1 MSYPSYDHSAA
12 SSIHLHNS
20 SRRLRRQRLQSRDN
34 SDNLVFDRGKRG
46 SNPNQQTSESRPYDD
61 RRQSWLGIPKD
72 IFKRQSL
79 QLPTSYNLDN
89 SSDTNTRTI
98 NDLPLQ
104 TNNVNVNTSPNSFAA
119 RSARNRLAV
128 ASMAYNTAPTAMP
141 QTSGSSQFDP
151 YADSIVSLDQ
161 SSICH
166 SPTWGDEKSKRK
178 QTGWAWKKS
187 SNSKPKQ
194 EQGHDPVVKQS
205 KRLNKKPPSAME
217 TQRHSA
223 SLANGVTIEAPQMER
238 RPSSSSGS
246 FTQAM
251 RGFLS
256 RRSSQTSTPET
267 SRPTS
272 RSRPQSSSQE
282 PKARQLSNKLSFDRT
297 RQEDETY
304 VSTNTEIRTSKVASS
319 RDYTRETAQEIPPA
333 QATIG
338 PAPLSTPPQSSG
350 RESKGPTPLPKSA
363 NDLPRATSRPT
374 SIARMFGKRDNAAG
388 GYKYPGRNKLT
399 REHKPRSEV
408 NPNSNT
414 WLSQSFNNFRG
425 NSSAEISQE
434 NASSQ
439 NMGGYVER
447 ERRVHQQRSIAR
459 FKDEIAVKSAYD
471 QFLTDSQ
478 LPPTPQDSSESVLV
492 ARTEPTQELRHHPV
506 SRLGRENYQSPLEP
520 TISNLVPHQNS
531 ARSPQVSPGQN
542 PSARSAAGNANTNS
556 WSPKDNIRP
565 GPGVIQLA
573 KFAPRNQSLPTIPQ
587 QDRHQTADSQPS
599 PKESGVRATSALTN
613 TSSLDDTSHNMPS
626 TYQLPPISA
635 SSTSPMLSAFL
646 DQSIGAQS
654 PPALNL
660 DNNNNVQTNGTTTRK
675 PVPANPAPEAR
686 TLGSKKKAEF
696 LIASE
701 NAEGLT
707 RKTSV
712 KKSRSDPELKVPEL
726 RIDPP
731 PPSDLPSLDFL
742 PELKHQPLTKPKRTS
757 RVSFAP
763 GSPPAP
769 LSPSQFPIP
778 SPTTEV
784 ARRGAT
790 GLRTTK
796 WSSISNGPLT
806 GADAGP
812 PKPIAKMFVICCK
825 CKFWHDLPSKIYE
838 AMALPQA
845 VSKEDDIA
853 ADLQHRKRGGS
864 HPNQTDLPNE
874 QVKGLEGKIFTQV
887 KCPWCEH
894 GMSTSCCAGWTA
906 VIYLHERHH

>member
-1 MSYPSYDHSAA
+1 MSYNRHSAA
-12 SSIHLHNS
+12 SSVPSPHNS
-20 SRRLRRQRLQSRDN
+20 SRRPRKRLQSRDN
-34 SDNLVFDRGKRG
+34 SDIVVLDREKKH
-46 SNPNQQTSESRPYDD
+46 NQQTSESRPNDD

-79 QLPTSYNLDN
+79 QLSNSYNFKNSSGTKPITIDN
-89 SSDTNTRTI
+89 SAK
-98 NDLPLQ
+98 
-104 TNNVNVNTSPNSFAA
+104 NVNIHTSPNSFAA

-128 ASMAYNTAPTAMP
+128 ASMAHDTAPTAMP
-141 QTSGSSQFDP
+141 QTSEPPQLHP
-151 YADSIVSLDQ
+151 YADSILSLDQ
-161 SSICH
+161 SSICR
-166 SPTWGDEKSKRK
+166 SPTWGDEKSKKK
-178 QTGWAWKKS
+178 QTGWTWGKS
-187 SNSKPKQ
+187 SDSKPKQ
-194 EQGHDPVVKQS
+194 EQEHNSVVKQS
-205 KRLNKKPPSAME
+205 NRLNKKPPPAME

-223 SLANGVTIEAPQMER
+223 PLANGVITEAPPMER
-238 RPSSSSGS
+238 RRSSSSGS
-246 FTQAM
+246 FTHAM

-256 RRSSQTSTPET
+256 RRSSQTNTPET
-267 SRPTS
+267 SRPAS

-282 PKARQLSNKLSFDRT
+282 PKVRELSHKLSFDRT
-297 RQEDETY
+297 RQENETY
-304 VSTNTEIRTSKVASS
+304 TSDNAKVGTQKVASS
-319 RDYTRETAQEIPPA
+319 RGHTRRTTPQEISPA
-333 QATIG
+333 QASIG
-338 PAPLSTPPQSSG
+338 PVPLSTPPQSSG
-350 RESKGPTPLPKSA
+350 GESKGPTPPPKSA
-363 NDLPRATSRPT
+363 NDLSRATPRPT

-399 REHKPRSEV
+399 REHKSRSDV

-414 WLSQSFNNFRG
+414 WLSQNSNHFRG
-425 NSSAEISQE
+425 NSAAEISQE

-439 NMGGYVER
+439 SVGGYVER

-459 FKDEIAVKSAYD
+459 FQDEIAVKSAYD
-471 QFLTDSQ
+471 QFITESQ

-492 ARTEPTQELRHHPV
+492 ARTEPTQELRHQPI
-506 SRLGRENYQSPLEP
+506 SRLGQENHHSLVEP
-520 TISNLVPHQNS
+520 TVSNSGPHQKL
-531 ARSPQVSPGQN
+531 AQPLQAYPGQN
-542 PSARSAAGNANTNS
+542 PDTRSGPEKTSSTS
-556 WSPKDNIRP
+556 WSPKNDTRP

-587 QDRHQTADSQPS
+587 QGRYQSADSQRQS
-599 PKESGVRATSALTN
+599 KESAARATSALTN
-613 TSSLDDTSHNMPS
+613 ASDSGVVSYNTPS
-626 TYQLPPISA
+626 TYQLPPIST
-635 SSTSPMLSAFL
+635 STTSPILSAFL
-646 DQSIGAQS
+646 DQSIVAQ
-654 PPALNL
+654 PPFALNL
-660 DNNNNVQTNGTTTRK
+660 NNNIIQTNATTTRIPA
-675 PVPANPAPEAR
+675 PVNPAPEVR
-686 TLGSKKKAEF
+686 TLGSKKKTEL

-726 RIDPP
+726 KIDPP

-784 ARRGAT
+784 ARRGVT

-796 WSSISNGPLT
+796 WSSISNSALIGT
-806 GADAGP
+806 DAGP

-845 VSKEDDIA
+845 VGKEDDIA
-853 ADLQHRKRGGS
+853 TDIQHQKGGK
-864 HPNQTDLPNE
+864 PNQAGPPDE

-894 GMSTSCCAGWTA
+894 GMSTNCCAGWTA